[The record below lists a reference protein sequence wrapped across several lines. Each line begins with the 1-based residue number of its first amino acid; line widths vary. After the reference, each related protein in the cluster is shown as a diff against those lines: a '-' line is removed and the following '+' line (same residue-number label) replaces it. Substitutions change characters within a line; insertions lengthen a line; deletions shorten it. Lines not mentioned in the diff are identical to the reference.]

1 LNVINEK
8 INKKTNMKTKQNKKA
23 RRKQTA
29 RRKQLINRKKV
40 INQISKG
47 LLFDWALQVLP
58 NCAYYLS
65 KMNFL
70 REEKDL
76 EDRIFLFHKD
86 FFDIVHESVLLE
98 GVFKHDL
105 NGEIATLNH
114 MLIYFID
121 AIGID
126 LDILF
131 KMDYDEVPNEK
142 CEVADNYIISKSIC
156 YLSIVIITNLLRNEK
171 YKQNNKIFSDYIK
184 QQQRRMKLER
194 LGELA
199 A

>member
-1 LNVINEK
+1 MN
-8 INKKTNMKTKQNKKA
+8 TKQKKKV
-23 RRKQTA
+23 RRTQTA

-40 INQISKG
+40 INQMSKD
-47 LLFDWALQVLP
+47 LLIELARQVLP
-58 NCAYYLS
+58 NSTYYLL

-70 REEKDL
+70 LEEGEL
-76 EDRIFLFHKD
+76 ENFIFLFLKD
-86 FFDIVHESVLLE
+86 FFNRVHESVLLE

-114 MLIYFID
+114 MLIFLTD

-126 LDILF
+126 LDKLF
-131 KMDYDEVPNEK
+131 KMDYDEVSGEK
-142 CEVADNYIISKSIC
+142 CEVADNFTISKSIC

-171 YKQNNKIFSDYIK
+171 YKQNNKVFSDYIK

-194 LGELA
+194 LGELVA
-199 A
+199 